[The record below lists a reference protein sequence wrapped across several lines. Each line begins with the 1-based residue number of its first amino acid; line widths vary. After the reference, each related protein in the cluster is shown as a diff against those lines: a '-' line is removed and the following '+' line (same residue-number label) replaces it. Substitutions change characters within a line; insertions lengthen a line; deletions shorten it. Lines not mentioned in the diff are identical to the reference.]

1 MVRVDYTCGTSM
13 AVLSWDESLGRES
26 FTAHVQSGN
35 HTDVC
40 HTTETHCSLTTLRCG
55 SLYNLTV
62 AAVAEHCNSSE
73 AATQLHTGRNITPT
87 THTHLQFHFHTN
99 THTHSTIS
107 LYECNTFTR

>member
-1 MVRVDYTCGTSM
+1 MVEVDYTCGTSM

-26 FTAHVQSGN
+26 FTAHVQGGD

-55 SLYNLTV
+55 SLYNVTV

-73 AATQLHTGRNITPT
+73 ATTQLQTGMNITPAY
-87 THTHLQFHFHTN
+87 THTHTYNFIYTQ
-99 THTHSTIS
+99 THTHT
-107 LYECNTFTR
+107 LNHVLTRM